1 MRRSKKDSLTGY
13 NILAESIMS
22 GSDKELI
29 SIYDIVLKL
38 VRPSRN
44 SALIKCEETKQTVAV
59 IFSKTN
65 INFKT
70 TAQWLKMREK

>member
-70 TAQWLKMREK
+70 TAQ